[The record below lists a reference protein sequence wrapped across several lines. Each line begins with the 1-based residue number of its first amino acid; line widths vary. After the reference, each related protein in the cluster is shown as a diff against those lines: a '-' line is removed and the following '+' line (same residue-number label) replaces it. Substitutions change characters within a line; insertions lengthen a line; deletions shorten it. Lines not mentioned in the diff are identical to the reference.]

1 VRAWLGAILFGG
13 INVIQL
19 RMQAAGTTIP
29 AAFLHMLPFI
39 FTIVILFVDQS
50 DRSHPS
56 LSQWGVP

>member
-13 INVIQL
+13 INAIQL

-29 AAFLHMLPFI
+29 AAFLHMPPFI